1 MNSIWVYD
9 IESYPNIF
17 TLCAVYG
24 NGKGIRVFEVSDR
37 KNDTELLLEWLRN
50 LYINNHKM
58 AGFNNIGYDYNIVHR
73 IIEMAKE
80 VVGTTDRVELSA
92 ELIYSWTCEIIDS
105 HRGGRWGTTV
115 KESEVMIPQVDLFK
129 IHHFDNPAK
138 ATSLKM
144 LEFNMRSDNVEDLP
158 FPVGKVLTHDE
169 MDVLIGYNKHD
180 VMQTLKFL
188 SFSKDAIVLREQL
201 SVDYGWDCTNFND
214 TKIGKE
220 LFIRTLEAESPGICY
235 GVKPYGGKKV
245 KQTKRDEIVIAECL
259 FPYIKFKMDEFV
271 AIHNWFKRQRIKETK
286 GVFSDLLE
294 HSLGD
299 VAKYAEMVTK
309 KKKII
314 DPNQDQNNKW
324 ELSNDFRSE
333 VLNNIP
339 LSWIEEKPLKS
350 PKGAKSWYHC
360 HNEAETLNVVVN
372 GFRFD
377 FGTGGIH
384 GATQGVIRS
393 NGDRVILTYDVASY
407 YPNMAISNGTY
418 PAHLG
423 KTFCRVYKDLYE
435 NRKSSPKGSAKNSAL
450 KLALNG
456 AYGDSNNEYS
466 PLYDPAYTMT
476 ITIGGQLSLCML
488 VEELLSRTSAE
499 MVMANT
505 DGVEFTIDVQEVET
519 AKQIVAEWE
528 NTTGL
533 TMEGDVYDVMYIRDV
548 NNYVAITKSGKVK
561 LKGAYEYGKDS
572 DGKPDYTKLGWH
584 KNHSALVI
592 PMAVEHEL
600 LGRGSAVEFIQN
612 HSDLY
617 DFMLRTKVDRSS
629 RLVLVDEYGSEQRLQ
644 NICRYYPAEFGGKLI
659 KIMPPLKG
667 KEDGGE
673 RRLGIDTEWKIL
685 PCNDISEFHWGK
697 LNYDYYERE
706 AEKLL
711 IPFKEK
717 KCVN

>member
-1 MNSIWVYD
+1 MKNVWVYD

-50 LYINNHKM
+50 VYANNHKM
-58 AGFNNIGYDYNIVHR
+58 AGFNNVGYDYNIVHR
-73 IIEMAKE
+73 IIDLAKE
-80 VVGTTDRVELSA
+80 KFGTSEKVDLSA
-92 ELIYSWTCEIIDS
+92 KKVYSWTCEIIES
-105 HRGGRWGTTV
+105 NKGGRWGTTV
-115 KESEVMIPQVDLFK
+115 KEADVMIPQIDLFK

-144 LEFNMRSDNVEDLP
+144 LEFNMRSENVEDLP
-158 FPVGKVLTHDE
+158 FPVGKMLTFDE
-169 MDVLIGYNKHD
+169 MDVLIEYNKHD

-188 SFSKDAIVLREQL
+188 AFSKEAVQLREQL
-201 SVDYGWDCTNFND
+201 SAEYGWDCTNFND

-235 GVKPYGGKKV
+235 SINPHGGRKV
-245 KQTKRDEIVIAECL
+245 KQTKRDEIVIADCL
-259 FPYIKFKMDEFV
+259 FPYIRFEREEFV
-271 AIHNWFKRQRIKETK
+271 AVHNWFKSQRITETK
-286 GVFSDLLE
+286 GVFSDLME

-309 KKKII
+309 KKKLV
-314 DPNQDQNNKW
+314 DPNQDTENKW
-324 ELSNDFRSE
+324 ELSEEFRTKMLQS
-333 VLNNIP
+333 IP
-339 LSWIEEKPLKS
+339 LSWIEEKALKS
-350 PKGAKSWYHC
+350 PKGAKSWYLYHR
-360 HNEAETLNVVVN
+360 EAETLNVVVN

-384 GATQGVIRS
+384 GAKQGVVRS
-393 NGDRVILTYDVASY
+393 TKDRVILTYDVASY
-407 YPNMAISNGTY
+407 YPNMAISNKVF

-423 KTFCRVYKDLYE
+423 KTFCGVYKDLYDK
-435 NRKSSPKGSAKNSAL
+435 RKASPKGSAKNAAL

-456 AYGDSNNEYS
+456 VYGDSNNEYS
-466 PLYDPAYTMT
+466 PLYDPAYTMA

-488 VEELLSRTSAE
+488 VETLLANTSAE

-505 DGVEFTIDVQEVET
+505 DGIEFTVAVDEIDT
-519 AKQIVAEWE
+519 AKQLVAEWE
-528 NTTGL
+528 KTTGL
-533 TMEGDVYDVMYIRDV
+533 TMEGDTYDVMYIRDV
-548 NNYVAITKSGKVK
+548 NNYVAITTSGKIK

-572 DGKPDYTKLGWH
+572 DGSPDYTKLGWH
-584 KNHSALVI
+584 KNHSALVV

-600 LGRGSAVEFIQN
+600 LGRGSAVEFIHKHDN
-612 HSDLY
+612 LY

-629 RLVLVDEYGSEQRLQ
+629 RLVLVDGDGNDRILQ
-644 NICRYYPAEFGGKLI
+644 NICRYYPSEWGGKLV

-667 KEDGGE
+667 KEEAGE
-673 RRLGIDTEWKIL
+673 RRLGIDTEWNVL
-685 PCNDISEFHWGK
+685 PCNDISEFNWGK

-706 AEKLL
+706 VEKLL
-711 IPFKEK
+711 SPFREQS
-717 KCVN
+717 

>member
-1 MNSIWVYD
+1 MKNVWVYD

-50 LYINNHKM
+50 VYANNHKM
-58 AGFNNIGYDYNIVHR
+58 AGFNNVGYDYNIVHR
-73 IIEMAKE
+73 IIDLAKE
-80 VVGTTDRVELSA
+80 KFGTSEKVDLSA
-92 ELIYSWTCEIIDS
+92 KKVYSWTCEIIES
-105 HRGGRWGTTV
+105 SKGGRWGTTV
-115 KESEVMIPQVDLFK
+115 KEADVMIPQIDLFK

-144 LEFNMRSDNVEDLP
+144 LEFNMRSENVEDLP
-158 FPVGKVLTHDE
+158 FPVGKMLTFDE
-169 MDVLIGYNKHD
+169 MDVLIEYNKHD

-188 SFSKDAIVLREQL
+188 AFSKEAVQLREQL
-201 SVDYGWDCTNFND
+201 SAEYGWDCTNFND

-235 GVKPYGGKKV
+235 SINPHGGRKV
-245 KQTKRDEIVIAECL
+245 KQTKRDEIVIADCL
-259 FPYIKFKMDEFV
+259 FPYIRFEREEFI
-271 AIHNWFKRQRIKETK
+271 AIHNWFKAQRITETK
-286 GVFSDLLE
+286 GVFSDLME

-309 KKKII
+309 KKKLV
-314 DPNQDQNNKW
+314 DPNQDTENKW
-324 ELSNDFRSE
+324 ELSEEFRTKMLQS
-333 VLNNIP
+333 IP
-339 LSWIEEKPLKS
+339 LSWIEEKALKS
-350 PKGAKSWYHC
+350 PKGSKSWYLYHR
-360 HNEAETLNVVVN
+360 EAETLNVVVN

-384 GATQGVIRS
+384 GAKQGVVRS
-393 NGDRVILTYDVASY
+393 TKDRVILTYDVASY
-407 YPNMAISNGTY
+407 YPNMAISNNVF

-423 KTFCRVYKDLYE
+423 KTFCGVYKDLYDK
-435 NRKSSPKGSAKNSAL
+435 RKASPKGSAKNAAL

-456 AYGDSNNEYS
+456 VYGDSNNEYS
-466 PLYDPAYTMT
+466 PLYDPAYTMA

-488 VEELLSRTSAE
+488 VETLLANTSAE

-505 DGVEFTIDVQEVET
+505 DGIEFTVAVDEIDT
-519 AKQIVAEWE
+519 AKQLVAEWE
-528 NTTGL
+528 KTTGL
-533 TMEGDVYDVMYIRDV
+533 TMEGDTYNVMYIRDV
-548 NNYVAITKSGKVK
+548 NNYAAITASGKIK

-572 DGKPDYTKLGWH
+572 DGSPDYTKLGWH
-584 KNHSALVI
+584 KNHSALVV

-600 LGRGSAVEFIQN
+600 LGRGSAVEFIHKHDN
-612 HSDLY
+612 LY

-629 RLVLVDEYGSEQRLQ
+629 RLVLVDGDGNDRILQ
-644 NICRYYPAEFGGKLI
+644 NICRYYPSEWGGKLV

-667 KEDGGE
+667 KEEAGE
-673 RRLGIDTEWKIL
+673 RRLGIDTEWNVL
-685 PCNDISEFHWGK
+685 PCNDISEFNWGK

-706 AEKLL
+706 VEKLL
-711 IPFKEK
+711 SPFREQS
-717 KCVN
+717 